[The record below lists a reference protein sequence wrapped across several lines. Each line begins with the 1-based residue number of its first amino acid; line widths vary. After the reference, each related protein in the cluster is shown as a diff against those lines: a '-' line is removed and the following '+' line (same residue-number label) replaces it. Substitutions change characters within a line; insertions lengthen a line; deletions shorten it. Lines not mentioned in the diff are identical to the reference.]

1 MNIAL
6 IGESITSLLL
16 SKILTKKNINVSL
29 FFERNNFTK
38 QSLRTIG
45 ISKNNINFLKK
56 NNLDL
61 SKLSWPIERIKIFNE
76 TNRQNELLNF
86 ENNKNN
92 LFSLVKNEDLFNL
105 LKKKLN
111 KNKLLKKFDLS
122 NNCDYQ
128 KIIKNHKYDLIINSD
143 TKNNMKYSGLY
154 LKLMKEKYFEKIFLQ
169 SLHFH

>member
-29 FFERNNFTK
+29 FFERNNYK
-38 QSLRTIG
+38 KKSLRTLG
-45 ISKNNINFLKK
+45 ISKNNIDFLKK

-61 SKLSWPIERIKIFNE
+61 SKLSWPIKRIKIFNE

-92 LFSLVKNEDLFNL
+92 LFSLVKNEDFFYL
-105 LKKKLN
+105 LKKK
-111 KNKLLKKFDLS
+111 
-122 NNCDYQ
+122 
-128 KIIKNHKYDLIINSD
+128 IK
-143 TKNNMKYSGLY
+143 
-154 LKLMKEKYFEKIFLQ
+154 
-169 SLHFH
+169 